1 MHTCATFNSKHNQML
16 EILGVLHILGVD
28 FFFPNELTSFIIYL
42 GINISVYSNWRK
54 PTCAS
59 RCSSRHVGSSS
70 LIMLSPC
77 TAVAPCTII
86 YPSLEKRLKAN
97 VILYVSLDKTTEKP
111 VPSHPSWMFPYSC
124 ITSTLMQSHCKFA
137 WEWERLILISISAW
151 GWREEQGGTEL
162 LLCSVSLG

>member
-1 MHTCATFNSKHNQML
+1 MHTCATFNSTHNQML

-28 FFFPNELTSFIIYL
+28 FSLPNELTSFIIYL

-59 RCSSRHVGSSS
+59 RCSCRHVGSSS

-86 YPSLEKRLKAN
+86 YPSLEKRLMAN
-97 VILYVSLDKTTEKP
+97 LWYCMCPWTKPQRSLFPPTHPECFLTPVSLLLWCSLTVNLLGNGKG
-111 VPSHPSWMFPYSC
+111 
-124 ITSTLMQSHCKFA
+124 KF
-137 WEWERLILISISAW
+137 
-151 GWREEQGGTEL
+151 
-162 LLCSVSLG
+162 